1 MLLQCNMHRF
11 PCQIRYL
18 IFFFGDTLYR
28 YTYIFYIGV
37 FSRNLYVFFPIRP
50 IENILMLW
58 ITNYIMRYII
68 CASHAYRS
76 LILQVPPLLLFVL
89 ALICEVHP
97 GVRKLHYSYS
107 PPRVR
112 KLHYSYFTQ
121 GWAINLDWGTNTL
134 ALRLCYLLGLTW
146 NLQGNGDQTT
156 TYVASPHRSAGQWR
170 WWKQKSPATRYKAWP
185 TSLCAETVI
194 AKLMY
199 AASKAI
205 FAKSRLQVASNESLR
220 DAIDQIQRQVRMSL
234 WFPPKTFK
242 QTLLP
247 AQLNRRRKVL
257 EEDRHIK
264 LIKEQF
270 CHIQEQFASD
280 SNYIAPSL
288 EHLELYQGY
297 LLRLDEGLPAELEDG
312 RTR

>member
-1 MLLQCNMHRF
+1 
-11 PCQIRYL
+11 
-18 IFFFGDTLYR
+18 
-28 YTYIFYIGV
+28 
-37 FSRNLYVFFPIRP
+37 
-50 IENILMLW
+50 
-58 ITNYIMRYII
+58 
-68 CASHAYRS
+68 
-76 LILQVPPLLLFVL
+76 
-89 ALICEVHP
+89 
-97 GVRKLHYSYS
+97 
-107 PPRVR
+107 
-112 KLHYSYFTQ
+112 
-121 GWAINLDWGTNTL
+121 
-134 ALRLCYLLGLTW
+134 
-146 NLQGNGDQTT
+146 
-156 TYVASPHRSAGQWR
+156 
-170 WWKQKSPATRYKAWP
+170 
-185 TSLCAETVI
+185 
-194 AKLMY
+194 MY

>member
-1 MLLQCNMHRF
+1 MNIPKIFDFVKHAFQFDVYMLLQCNMHRF

-134 ALRLCYLLGLTW
+134 EHC
-146 NLQGNGDQTT
+146 
-156 TYVASPHRSAGQWR
+156 
-170 WWKQKSPATRYKAWP
+170 
-185 TSLCAETVI
+185 
-194 AKLMY
+194 
-199 AASKAI
+199 
-205 FAKSRLQVASNESLR
+205 
-220 DAIDQIQRQVRMSL
+220 
-234 WFPPKTFK
+234 
-242 QTLLP
+242 
-247 AQLNRRRKVL
+247 
-257 EEDRHIK
+257 
-264 LIKEQF
+264 
-270 CHIQEQFASD
+270 
-280 SNYIAPSL
+280 APSVLPPWPNL
-288 EHLELYQGY
+288 EPSREW
-297 LLRLDEGLPAELEDG
+297 RPNNDVCRFTASIS
-312 RTR
+312 RTVTMMKTKKSSNKI